1 MNKVNWTRRHPPPF
15 LPSPPH
21 TKKHTWAYQGVKSE
35 PDRWLA
41 WQKLL
46 RRERRD
52 VWGKKETPVY
62 AGDGD
67 VSDMLCVNRYHGG
80 AGGEEEEEEEERK
93 GEEREG
99 VEQANMMLEYIFN
112 THSFLSITC

>member
-1 MNKVNWTRRHPPPF
+1 
-15 LPSPPH
+15 
-21 TKKHTWAYQGVKSE
+21 
-35 PDRWLA
+35 
-41 WQKLL
+41 
-46 RRERRD
+46 
-52 VWGKKETPVY
+52 
-62 AGDGD
+62 
-67 VSDMLCVNRYHGG
+67 MLCVNRYHGG